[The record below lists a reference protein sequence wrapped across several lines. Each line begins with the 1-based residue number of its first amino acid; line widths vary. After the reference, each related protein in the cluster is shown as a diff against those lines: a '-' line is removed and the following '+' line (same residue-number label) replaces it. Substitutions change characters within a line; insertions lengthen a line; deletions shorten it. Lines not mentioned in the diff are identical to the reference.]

1 MDDRVRLQKF
11 LASAGLAS
19 RRRCEEL
26 IAEGRVKVN
35 GAVVTRLG
43 TRVDPSA
50 DVIEVDGKRLLPA
63 PEKFYVMLN
72 KPKGYVTTAR
82 DELGRRTVLDLVS
95 GLKSRLFPVG
105 RLDMET
111 EGLLILTNDGE
122 FANLLMHPRHEVWKT
137 YVAVVRGHISKEA
150 VNALCRG
157 IVLEDGPTAPAKVRL
172 LKSDDRSVVEL
183 SIREGRKRQVRRMF
197 AALGYGIEDL
207 KRISYGPIRLGDLPK
222 GRWRLLSKA
231 EVEKLMALAKNKKDQ
246 P

>member
-150 VNALCRG
+150 VNALRRG

-197 AALGYGIEDL
+197 AALGYGVEDL

>member
-122 FANLLMHPRHEVWKT
+122 FANLLMHPSHEVWKT
-137 YVAVVRGHISKEA
+137 YVAVVRGYISKEA
-150 VNALCRG
+150 VNALRRG

-197 AALGYGIEDL
+197 AALGYGVEDL